1 MEDGVLRAKNAAAL
15 GSSLLACMALPW
27 TACLFFYTVLHFTY
41 VSKHQIAKERHGLLC
56 GTSWS

>member
-1 MEDGVLRAKNAAAL
+1 MSDAVLRGRNASAL

-41 VSKHQIAKERHGLLC
+41 RHDRRAALAAAA
-56 GTSWS
+56 SH